1 MLLARLQD
9 VLNRNVAGSRRAQ
22 ELTRRLD
29 GRALELEVT
38 NTPLKIF
45 MEARDGRIVLA
56 ERRDTP
62 ADARLA
68 GTPLA
73 LLALAGP
80 EAEGRL
86 RSGKVRIEGDAEIAQ
101 AFRDLL
107 EQTRPDLEEELS
119 QIVGDVAARR
129 VANLARE
136 VLAFGRRA
144 TDSLATS
151 AAEYLQEEGRDVPA
165 RIEVEEFLRD
175 VDQLR
180 DDVERLEARIT
191 RLAPPRD
198 NRTDTAAQLTCA
210 RVCSAVCSPYSACWS
225 GTAWTTSSSR
235 RTFSGPCGSC
245 SICRPRPGS
254 SALAAAAAVSGS
266 GSRSRPWVPSS
277 SSSARRCPRGATCY
291 PPTSPTSSQS
301 CRTAFRP
308 SRAPR
313 RG

>member
-22 ELTRRLD
+22 ELTRRLE

-45 MEARDGRIVLA
+45 MESRDGRIVLA
-56 ERRDTP
+56 ERRETP

-101 AFRDLL
+101 AFRELL
-107 EQTRPDLEEELS
+107 EHTRPDLEEELS
-119 QIVGDVAARR
+119 QIVGDVTAHR

-165 RIEVEEFLRD
+165 RIEVEEFLRG

-191 RLAPPRD
+191 RLAPPPD
-198 NRTDTAAQLTCA
+198 NRPT
-210 RVCSAVCSPYSACWS
+210 
-225 GTAWTTSSSR
+225 R
-235 RTFSGPCGSC
+235 R
-245 SICRPRPGS
+245 
-254 SALAAAAAVSGS
+254 
-266 GSRSRPWVPSS
+266 RS
-277 SSSARRCPRGATCY
+277 
-291 PPTSPTSSQS
+291 
-301 CRTAFRP
+301 
-308 SRAPR
+308 
-313 RG
+313 

>member
-29 GRALELEVT
+29 GRAIELEVT

-101 AFRDLL
+101 AFRELL

-129 VANLARE
+129 VANLARD

-191 RLAPPRD
+191 RLAPPRV
-198 NRTDTAAQLTCA
+198 NGPT
-210 RVCSAVCSPYSACWS
+210 
-225 GTAWTTSSSR
+225 R
-235 RTFSGPCGSC
+235 R
-245 SICRPRPGS
+245 
-254 SALAAAAAVSGS
+254 
-266 GSRSRPWVPSS
+266 RS
-277 SSSARRCPRGATCY
+277 
-291 PPTSPTSSQS
+291 
-301 CRTAFRP
+301 
-308 SRAPR
+308 
-313 RG
+313 

>member
-22 ELTRRLD
+22 ELTRHLE

-38 NTPLKIF
+38 NTPLRIF

-68 GTPLA
+68 GTPLS

-86 RSGKVRIEGDAEIAQ
+86 RSGRVRIEGDAEIAQ
-101 AFRDLL
+101 AFRELL
-107 EQTRPDLEEELS
+107 EQTRPDFEEELS

-136 VLAFGRRA
+136 MLAFGRRA
-144 TDSLATS
+144 SDSLATS

-175 VDQLR
+175 VDRLR
-180 DDVERLEARIT
+180 DGVERLEARLT
-191 RLAPPRD
+191 CLAPGRD
-198 NRTDTAAQLTCA
+198 HGPT
-210 RVCSAVCSPYSACWS
+210 
-225 GTAWTTSSSR
+225 R
-235 RTFSGPCGSC
+235 R
-245 SICRPRPGS
+245 
-254 SALAAAAAVSGS
+254 
-266 GSRSRPWVPSS
+266 RS
-277 SSSARRCPRGATCY
+277 
-291 PPTSPTSSQS
+291 
-301 CRTAFRP
+301 
-308 SRAPR
+308 
-313 RG
+313 

>member
-1 MLLARLQD
+1 MLLGRLQD

-101 AFRDLL
+101 GFRELL

-191 RLAPPRD
+191 RLAPSRD
-198 NRTDTAAQLTCA
+198 NGPT
-210 RVCSAVCSPYSACWS
+210 
-225 GTAWTTSSSR
+225 R
-235 RTFSGPCGSC
+235 R
-245 SICRPRPGS
+245 
-254 SALAAAAAVSGS
+254 
-266 GSRSRPWVPSS
+266 RS
-277 SSSARRCPRGATCY
+277 
-291 PPTSPTSSQS
+291 
-301 CRTAFRP
+301 
-308 SRAPR
+308 
-313 RG
+313 

>member
-22 ELTRRLD
+22 DLTRRLD
-29 GRALELEVT
+29 GRALELEVI

-56 ERRDTP
+56 ERRGTP

-68 GTPLA
+68 GTPLS

-80 EAEGRL
+80 GAEGRL

-101 AFRDLL
+101 AFRELL
-107 EQTRPDLEEELS
+107 EQTRPDFEEELS
-119 QIVGDVAARR
+119 QIIGDVAARR

-144 TDSLATS
+144 GDSLATS

-165 RIEVEEFLRD
+165 RIEVEEFLRE
-175 VDQLR
+175 VDRLR
-180 DDVERLEARIT
+180 DDVERLEARLT
-191 RLAPPRD
+191 HLAPGRD
-198 NRTDTAAQLTCA
+198 D
-210 RVCSAVCSPYSACWS
+210 
-225 GTAWTTSSSR
+225 
-235 RTFSGPCGSC
+235 GPT
-245 SICRPRPGS
+245 R
-254 SALAAAAAVSGS
+254 
-266 GSRSRPWVPSS
+266 
-277 SSSARRCPRGATCY
+277 
-291 PPTSPTSSQS
+291 
-301 CRTAFRP
+301 
-308 SRAPR
+308 R

>member
-1 MLLARLQD
+1 MLLERLQD

-29 GRALELEVT
+29 GRAIELEVT

-80 EAEGRL
+80 EAGGRL
-86 RSGKVRIEGDAEIAQ
+86 RSGQVRIEGDAEIAQ
-101 AFRDLL
+101 AFRELL
-107 EQTRPDLEEELS
+107 EQTQPDLEEELS

-129 VANLARE
+129 VANLARD

-198 NRTDTAAQLTCA
+198 NGPT
-210 RVCSAVCSPYSACWS
+210 
-225 GTAWTTSSSR
+225 R
-235 RTFSGPCGSC
+235 R
-245 SICRPRPGS
+245 
-254 SALAAAAAVSGS
+254 
-266 GSRSRPWVPSS
+266 RS
-277 SSSARRCPRGATCY
+277 
-291 PPTSPTSSQS
+291 
-301 CRTAFRP
+301 
-308 SRAPR
+308 
-313 RG
+313 

>member
-38 NTPLKIF
+38 NTPLRIF
-45 MEARDGRIVLA
+45 MEAHDGRIVLA

-101 AFRDLL
+101 AFRELL

-144 TDSLATS
+144 SDSLATS

-165 RIEVEEFLRD
+165 RIEVEEYLRD

-198 NRTDTAAQLTCA
+198 KRPT
-210 RVCSAVCSPYSACWS
+210 
-225 GTAWTTSSSR
+225 R
-235 RTFSGPCGSC
+235 R
-245 SICRPRPGS
+245 
-254 SALAAAAAVSGS
+254 
-266 GSRSRPWVPSS
+266 RS
-277 SSSARRCPRGATCY
+277 
-291 PPTSPTSSQS
+291 
-301 CRTAFRP
+301 
-308 SRAPR
+308 
-313 RG
+313 

>member
-101 AFRDLL
+101 AFRELL

-136 VLAFGRRA
+136 MLAFGRRA
-144 TDSLATS
+144 SDSLATS

-165 RIEVEEFLRD
+165 RIEVEDFLRD

-191 RLAPPRD
+191 RLAPRD
-198 NRTDTAAQLTCA
+198 NGPT
-210 RVCSAVCSPYSACWS
+210 
-225 GTAWTTSSSR
+225 GR
-235 RTFSGPCGSC
+235 RS
-245 SICRPRPGS
+245 
-254 SALAAAAAVSGS
+254 
-266 GSRSRPWVPSS
+266 
-277 SSSARRCPRGATCY
+277 
-291 PPTSPTSSQS
+291 
-301 CRTAFRP
+301 
-308 SRAPR
+308 
-313 RG
+313 

>member
-22 ELTRRLD
+22 ELTRRLES
-29 GRALELEVT
+29 RALELEVT
-38 NTPLKIF
+38 NTSLKIF

-101 AFRDLL
+101 AFRELL
-107 EQTRPDLEEELS
+107 EHTRPDLEEELS
-119 QIVGDVAARR
+119 QIVGDVTAHR

-165 RIEVEEFLRD
+165 RIEVEEFLRG

-191 RLAPPRD
+191 RLAPPPD
-198 NRTDTAAQLTCA
+198 NR
-210 RVCSAVCSPYSACWS
+210 
-225 GTAWTTSSSR
+225 
-235 RTFSGPCGSC
+235 
-245 SICRPRPGS
+245 
-254 SALAAAAAVSGS
+254 
-266 GSRSRPWVPSS
+266 
-277 SSSARRCPRGATCY
+277 
-291 PPTSPTSSQS
+291 
-301 CRTAFRP
+301 
-308 SRAPR
+308 PR
-313 RG
+313 RRRS

>member
-1 MLLARLQD
+1 MLLGRLQD

-68 GTPLA
+68 GTPLS
-73 LLALAGP
+73 LLTLAGP
-80 EAEGRL
+80 GAEGRL

-101 AFRDLL
+101 AFRELL
-107 EQTRPDLEEELS
+107 EQTRPDFEEELS
-119 QIVGDVAARR
+119 QIIGDVAARR

-144 TDSLATS
+144 GDSLATS

-165 RIEVEEFLRD
+165 RIEVEEFLRE
-175 VDQLR
+175 VDRLR
-180 DDVERLEARIT
+180 DDVERLEARLT
-191 RLAPPRD
+191 RLAPGRD
-198 NRTDTAAQLTCA
+198 D
-210 RVCSAVCSPYSACWS
+210 
-225 GTAWTTSSSR
+225 
-235 RTFSGPCGSC
+235 GPT
-245 SICRPRPGS
+245 R
-254 SALAAAAAVSGS
+254 
-266 GSRSRPWVPSS
+266 
-277 SSSARRCPRGATCY
+277 
-291 PPTSPTSSQS
+291 
-301 CRTAFRP
+301 
-308 SRAPR
+308 R

>member
-38 NTPLKIF
+38 NTPLRIF

-101 AFRDLL
+101 AFRELL

-129 VANLARE
+129 VANLARD

-180 DDVERLEARIT
+180 DDVERLEARIA

-198 NRTDTAAQLTCA
+198 NGPT
-210 RVCSAVCSPYSACWS
+210 
-225 GTAWTTSSSR
+225 R
-235 RTFSGPCGSC
+235 R
-245 SICRPRPGS
+245 
-254 SALAAAAAVSGS
+254 
-266 GSRSRPWVPSS
+266 RS
-277 SSSARRCPRGATCY
+277 
-291 PPTSPTSSQS
+291 
-301 CRTAFRP
+301 
-308 SRAPR
+308 
-313 RG
+313 

>member
-29 GRALELEVT
+29 GRAIELEVT

-101 AFRDLL
+101 AFRELL
-107 EQTRPDLEEELS
+107 EQTRPDFEEELS

-129 VANLARE
+129 VANLARD

-191 RLAPPRD
+191 RLAPRD
-198 NRTDTAAQLTCA
+198 NGPT
-210 RVCSAVCSPYSACWS
+210 
-225 GTAWTTSSSR
+225 R
-235 RTFSGPCGSC
+235 R
-245 SICRPRPGS
+245 
-254 SALAAAAAVSGS
+254 
-266 GSRSRPWVPSS
+266 RS
-277 SSSARRCPRGATCY
+277 
-291 PPTSPTSSQS
+291 
-301 CRTAFRP
+301 
-308 SRAPR
+308 
-313 RG
+313 